1 MSSSKNTTTYFV
13 DTAAQRDSEYT
24 GTPFQSVGM
33 NLGGSCAPG
42 IGINS
47 GDTMP
52 KASDWARIDHGV
64 AGLDELADSQI
75 ISGTASAINGVLA
88 ADKAVFSFVEAP
100 QETAPDAQITTAEGF
115 AIFNLSEKTLLIG
128 EYMWGQGTDSG

>member
-1 MSSSKNTTTYFV
+1 MSNPNTATYFV
-13 DTAAQRDSEYT
+13 DTAAQRDAEYT

-33 NLGGSCAPG
+33 NLGGSNAPG

-52 KASDWARIDHGV
+52 KASDWPRIDHGV
-64 AGLDELADSQI
+64 TTGTDTLQDSQI
-75 ISGTASAINGVLA
+75 IGGTASAINGVLA

-100 QETAPDAQITTAEGF
+100 AEVLAGAQITTAEGF
-115 AIFNLSEKTLLIG
+115 AVFNLSDKTLAIG
-128 EYMWGQGTDSG
+128 EFMWGQGTDTG

>member
-1 MSSSKNTTTYFV
+1 MAKLNTTTYFV
-13 DTAAQRDSEYT
+13 DTAAQRDAEYPD
-24 GTPFQSVGM
+24 TPFQNAGM

-64 AGLDELADSQI
+64 AGLDALADSQI
-75 ISGTASAINGVLA
+75 IGGTPSAINGILA
-88 ADKAVFSFVEAP
+88 VDKAVFAFVEAP
-100 QETAPDAQITTAEGF
+100 AEVAIDAQITTAEGF
-115 AIFNLSEKTLLIG
+115 ALFNKSDKVLAAG
-128 EYMWGQGTDSG
+128 EYMWGQGTDTG